1 MFSSS
6 GRCSGLV
13 SGANKATVRRD
24 TLKKVAGNSK
34 VRFNNSLDRC
44 HPHFEEDVIINKA
57 IEMVSLP
64 NLQINTCFQLGVG
77 NYSIIY
83 NNCEHF
89 ATSCRYGKKCSTQVV
104 LLHYHTLIDQKYV

>member
-1 MFSSS
+1 
-6 GRCSGLV
+6 
-13 SGANKATVRRD
+13 
-24 TLKKVAGNSK
+24 
-34 VRFNNSLDRC
+34 
-44 HPHFEEDVIINKA
+44 
-57 IEMVSLP
+57 MVSLP

-104 LLHYHTLIDQKYV
+104 LLHYHTLIDQKYVKVDNLMSVVATAMLGVIPVGLLFRAYEFGHCWEQPNAIIKKAFCII